1 MSDSQSDED
10 NVRKSTD
17 GGRVSLSEL
26 RSAVTEGQ
34 NLSIDD
40 IVERQSRLR
49 AEVRIR
55 DKVEREQKLLLQ
67 EQTERISS
75 IKDTLSEELE
85 AHHRLTLAQFEKEL
99 REQMG
104 VEVAKLESE
113 LLSKEEELLKQQYE
127 LRINREQEQIQHSL
141 IVENERKLDE
151 FRERTRLRLENELQ
165 SEFQRRLDYERERM
179 QINFNQELH
188 TKTNEIESELREN
201 IVIQLASREQQE
213 VELIEEEH
221 HALLGERE
229 EQLRNAIKLRLEEQ
243 MRLRLREKESR
254 LRAEYSR
261 RVSRMEEDIAQ
272 QLQAEIEIKLKAESE
287 ELEGR
292 MREDVDLAIGRRK
305 DELRT
310 QIYREMEKEFS
321 ELLSDRKERLRDK
334 YDISFSQAVDEVERA
349 LTSEITSEL
358 EKRTE
363 EEFSAYRL
371 SRDVEIENRLTRFR
385 YDRESE
391 LRDNLEVKFNERK
404 DEWIGKLESEFLSR
418 EEAVKKSI
426 MSEID
431 AIIRNERLTKETEL
445 DLIKEETSLEL
456 EIEMEARL
464 NEYRERK
471 IDEVAEQLEKQ
482 LVKREEIMRNKALIE
497 VRRRENQIRK
507 EIEAQLGIKRAE
519 IKNRMKKLEEQMDQ
533 FRDMAEDKMKREIER
548 ELTSEIETAEGKLE
562 ETQQMADRL
571 RGEEALI
578 EKRQAWLGAIAGK
591 KGSPTEGLQDTLG
604 KSTLGGLAQGV
615 MKPGLGPQAA
625 KAIGQEPG
633 QPGLEGRMLRK
644 AAPPSS
650 PLPGATQPGEKP
662 SLRPIHTPVGP
673 SRPSKIPLPSPIQSG
688 ITPQPTIES
697 SEDVGEIKSE
707 SIISD
712 MSELIDESGEP
723 SIGLPA
729 SIDTE
734 ILETKPE
741 AESQVTDSEIQ
752 EIISSQITS
761 ESTPPQEFTRL
772 KPIPKLE
779 STHDFDTPATIK
791 PALRKLK
798 PSEAT
803 LIPKP
808 KKLIADKSKLI
819 PIGKRMLV
827 QEDEKSTKI
836 NKKSPPKSNAGE
848 PPKKTS
854 SSKKSPPKSKAGEP
868 PKKS

>member
-1 MSDSQSDED
+1 MSDSRTDED
-10 NVRKSTD
+10 NVSSSKD

-34 NLSIDD
+34 SVNIDD

-49 AEVRIR
+49 AEARIR
-55 DKVEREQKLLLQ
+55 DKVDREQKLLFQ
-67 EQTERISS
+67 EQAERLSS
-75 IKDTLSEELE
+75 IKETLGDELE
-85 AHHRLTLAQFEKEL
+85 AHHRLTLTQFEKEL
-99 REQMG
+99 RNQMG
-104 VEVAKLESE
+104 AEVAKIESDI
-113 LLSKEEELLKQQYE
+113 LSREEELLRQQYE
-127 LRINREQEQIQHSL
+127 LRIIREQEQVQHSL
-141 IVENERKLDE
+141 LVERERKLDD

-165 SEFQRRLDYERERM
+165 SEYQRRIDYEREKI

-188 TKTNEIESELREN
+188 DKTNEIEQELRVN
-201 IVIQLASREQQE
+201 IEKQLARRENQE

-243 MRLRLREKESR
+243 MRHRLREKETR
-254 LRAEYSR
+254 LRSEYSR
-261 RVSRMEEDIAQ
+261 RISRMEEDIAQ
-272 QLQAEIEIKLKAESE
+272 QLQSEIEVKLKAESE
-287 ELEGR
+287 ELEKR

-305 DELRT
+305 DELRS
-310 QIYREMEKEFS
+310 QIFKEMEQEFS
-321 ELLSDRKERLRDK
+321 ELLSDRKERLREK

-349 LTSEITSEL
+349 LTSEITAEL

-363 EEFSAYRL
+363 EEFTAYRT

-391 LRDNLEVKFNERK
+391 LRDTLEVKFNERK
-404 DEWIGKLESEFLSR
+404 NDWIEKLESEFMSR
-418 EEAVKKSI
+418 EDAVKKSI

-507 EIEAQLGIKRAE
+507 EIEGQLGIKRAE

-533 FRDMAEDKMKREIER
+533 FRDMAEAKMKREIER
-548 ELTSEIETAEGKLE
+548 ELTSEIEEAEGKLE

-591 KGSPTEGLQDTLG
+591 KGSPTAGLQDSLG
-604 KSTLGGLAQGV
+604 KSTLGGLAQGA

-625 KAIGQEPG
+625 KAIGQTPG
-633 QPGLEGRMLRK
+633 QPGLEGRMIRK
-644 AAPPSS
+644 AAPQSS
-650 PLPGATQPGEKP
+650 PLPSAIQSAEKP
-662 SLRPIHTPVGP
+662 SLRPVHSPVGP
-673 SRPSKIPLPSPIQSG
+673 NRAKQI
-688 ITPQPTIES
+688 PQPAPVRAGIIPKQIDDKESPETNNLESQPQVSDVSDLIEETS
-697 SEDVGEIKSE
+697 MQPSV
-707 SIISD
+707 SIPPIMD
-712 MSELIDESGEP
+712 QEELGFESELEE
-723 SIGLPA
+723 
-729 SIDTE
+729 
-734 ILETKPE
+734 
-741 AESQVTDSEIQ
+741 QDSDRQIED
-752 EIISSQITS
+752 IISSQIVTK
-761 ESTPPQEFTRL
+761 QEIPTETTEL
-772 KPIPKLE
+772 KPIRKLE
-779 STHDFDTPATIK
+779 AVTRFDSPATIK
-791 PALRKLK
+791 PTARQLK
-798 PSEAT
+798 PSEAA

-808 KKLIADKSKLI
+808 KMLIANENKII
-819 PIGKRMLV
+819 PIGKRLLV
-827 QEDEKSTKI
+827 ENEDNETTPNSEGK
-836 NKKSPPKSNAGE
+836 
-848 PPKKTS
+848 
-854 SSKKSPPKSKAGEP
+854 KKSPPKSKPGESP
-868 PKKS
+868 NKS